1 MMRLIFCIAFI
12 VFIILQNVVH
22 ELGHVIFAKYLEIK
36 VREIQWFTAS
46 KLGGSKVCYENE
58 PEIDEDV
65 IEKKWGIAA
74 LGGFLATLSVGYILT
89 VIYYIFRN
97 LNSPIYVIIICAGSM
112 VFLISDLV
120 YFILGCIFRF
130 GDIVGVMKVFKIGRL
145 TALFVLV
152 VMLITNISIIKFL
165 WY

>member
-1 MMRLIFCIAFI
+1 MRLIFCMAF
-12 VFIILQNVVH
+12 FIFTICQNVVH
-22 ELGHVIFAKYLEIK
+22 ELGHVVFAKHLGIK
-36 VREIQWFTAS
+36 VKKKQWFTAS
-46 KLGGSKVCYENE
+46 ILGGSKVYYENE
-58 PEIDEDV
+58 PEIDKDV
-65 IEKKWGIAA
+65 IEKKWGVTA
-74 LGGFLATLSVGYILT
+74 LGGFLTTLSVGYILT
-89 VIYYIFRN
+89 FIYYIFRN

-120 YFILGCIFRF
+120 YFILGCIFHF

-152 VMLITNISIIKFL
+152 VMLIINISIIKFL